1 MAFSR
6 KESRLL
12 AFLGSNDFAGT
23 VIRAAKRKT
32 EWKLIIKDPV
42 AVKPFSRRFNGTSCF
57 IMLPRL
63 TWTISQICISRMHAF
78 CPGPRIAKFYI
89 LVTSSENPSY
99 AENSILHFP
108 SGSIKQLKKNIALV
122 RIRFHIQIF
131 KKFQSNFFQ
140 GKLDDY
146 LR

>member
-1 MAFSR
+1 
-6 KESRLL
+6 
-12 AFLGSNDFAGT
+12 
-23 VIRAAKRKT
+23 
-32 EWKLIIKDPV
+32 
-42 AVKPFSRRFNGTSCF
+42 
-57 IMLPRL
+57 
-63 TWTISQICISRMHAF
+63 MHAF
-78 CPGPRIAKFYI
+78 CPGPRIVKFYI